1 MHLGAILFDE
11 VKEESVLVTP
21 VCRSLLSAVPLVCR
35 SFRRWQLFVYHR
47 TFILNAGLKKPK
59 SGDSATLICSWTHH
73 DRGGAFVESG
83 SCHPRNLSDHVLGGR
98 LFDLFGGGG
107 ACPMM

>member
-59 SGDSATLICSWTHH
+59 SGDSATLRWRC
-73 DRGGAFVESG
+73 
-83 SCHPRNLSDHVLGGR
+83 
-98 LFDLFGGGG
+98 DLFLGFSSPVFKMN
-107 ACPMM
+107 AQW